1 MREAD
6 FKGWMEAQDYSRN
19 TINTQMSKVRKLDR
33 VFGDLDQ
40 LHADGKLDELEA
52 RLKAGDDLPEDIGND
67 GERGH
72 LPTSLRYYR
81 RFLEGGSISGRDR
94 GHAELI
100 ARLTEADIEAT
111 MDDCD
116 ADGVDDFL
124 RAHGYIRPSNWVIR
138 PSNGERYP
146 AKAIVGIA
154 IGKLP
159 GEAAKSASEYFGGF
173 GESQSYARLKALG
186 YTIAGHDEAGAKS
199 SGMRLGLAAQ
209 NILDAIAR
217 CDAAGSVEA
226 FIAQHPGLG
235 SPKNYWLLH
244 RGSRYPSKTIVR
256 DALAHI
262 GSDAEPGGGQC
273 KAALD
278 ALGFVVI
285 DWPAFK
291 AARDTFLAR
300 MKGFENFRRQNG
312 DYWAIERRYKDQTI
326 DKVRALAVSEAD
338 DRTVGEQIYRALS
351 VDTQGLPLS
360 WRTLDEVQ
368 KAAPPLRDR
377 FFEIVARLARSEDDP
392 IATISDGARA
402 LEQLKIDGIAGLR
415 RGEVLA
421 ITISVVGTMHPE
433 AASWFKVSRVEA
445 MGKTLFGRKLF
456 AHPQFEP
463 VDLNEY
469 LQLLRALFALF
480 GEELGWEPLDLF
492 DVQGFVWVALED
504 KWDGEE
510 TPPPAA
516 PVETTETEVLQD
528 GPYWFV
534 GASYGRRDDQVERFL
549 AEGTWDIDSPSDRNR
564 EQVLR
569 MQPGDRIAIKATY
582 VRKNGLPFD
591 GRGLAASVMAIKAIG
606 RITANAGDGER
617 VSVDWQTD
625 YAPREWYHYTYQPTI
640 WEVHPT
646 NEMAQRLIRFAFFG
660 EPQDYDWFL
669 RHMSR
674 WKALPSEDLPLP
686 DPVKRSPLNLILYG
700 PPGTGKT
707 YRTMAEA
714 VRLCRGLTENDP
726 LLTDIER
733 RQELRQVYKEL
744 EGQGQI
750 GFVTFHQNYAYE
762 DFVEGLRPQPLADGV
777 GFTLKAKPGILRQM
791 AEAAEASAEEHVLVI
806 DEINR
811 ANISK
816 VFGELI
822 TLIEPDKRLGMDEG
836 MRLTLPYSEA
846 RFGVPAN
853 LHIIGT
859 MNTADRSIAL
869 LDTALRRRF
878 EFREL
883 MPDASLLNPVDGI
896 DLAGLLAT
904 INERI
909 EYLFDREHQ
918 IGHAYFIRCATRAD
932 VDEVMRHKVIPLLAE
947 YFYED
952 WAKVAAVLGDGD
964 DGESDREGRFI
975 DRRRLKAPKELGGDE
990 DAAPRYRWHVRD
1002 TFSYDG
1008 FAAA

>member
-1 MREAD
+1 
-6 FKGWMEAQDYSRN
+6 MEAEGYSKA
-19 TINTQMSKVRKLDR
+19 TVATQMTDVRRIEKAY
-33 VFGDLDQ
+33 GDLDNLPDGQ
-40 LHADGKLDELEA
+40 TLATVRAALQYSKADE
-52 RLKAGDDLPEDIGND
+52 RAGRSNPSGFEIDGNLYD
-67 GERGH
+67 
-72 LPTSLRYYR
+72 SLAHFRATLNFYQ
-81 RFLEGGSISGRDR
+81 RFLD
-94 GHAELI
+94 
-100 ARLTEADIEAT
+100 
-111 MDDCD
+111 
-116 ADGVDDFL
+116 
-124 RAHGYIRPSNWVIR
+124 
-138 PSNGERYP
+138 
-146 AKAIVGIA
+146 
-154 IGKLP
+154 
-159 GEAAKSASEYFGGF
+159 
-173 GESQSYARLKALG
+173 
-186 YTIAGHDEAGAKS
+186 AGAVARS
-199 SGMRLGLAAQ
+199 EPTFGLTAQ
-209 NILDAIAR
+209 DILDAIAR
-217 CDAAGSVEA
+217 CDAAGSAEE

-235 SPKNYWLLH
+235 SPKTYWLLH
-244 RGSRYPSKTIVR
+244 RGKRYPSKTIVR
-256 DALAHI
+256 DALGHT
-262 GSDAEPGGGQC
+262 GSEAEPGGGQC
-273 KAALD
+273 KTALD

-291 AARDTFLAR
+291 SLRDAFLTR
-300 MKGFENFRRQNG
+300 MKGFEDFRRQDG
-312 DYWAIERRYKDQTI
+312 DYWTVERRYKEQTI
-326 DKVRALAVSEAD
+326 DKVRAIAASDAD
-338 DRTVGEQIYRALS
+338 DRGAGEQIYRALS
-351 VDTQGLPLS
+351 VDAQGLPLS

-368 KAAPPLRDR
+368 KSEAPLRDR
-377 FFEIVARLARSEDDP
+377 FFEIVARLARSDEDP
-392 IATISDGARA
+392 LATIDDGARA
-402 LEQLKIDGIAGLR
+402 LEQLKADGIPGLR

-433 AASWFKVSRVEA
+433 ASSWFKVSRIEA
-445 MGKTLFGRKLF
+445 MGQRLFGRKLF
-456 AHPQFEP
+456 AHQQFEP
-463 VDLNEY
+463 TDLDEY

-480 GEELGWEPLDLF
+480 GEELGWNPLDLF
-492 DVQGFVWVALED
+492 DVQGFVWVALEE

-510 TPPPAA
+510 APPSAA
-516 PVETTETEVLQD
+516 PPLEGPDAEVMQD

-549 AEGTWDIDSPSDRNR
+549 AEGIWDIASPSDRNS

-569 MQPGDRIAIKATY
+569 MQPGERIAIKATY

-591 GRGLAASVMAIKAIG
+591 GRGRSVSVMSIKAIG
-606 RITANAGDGER
+606 TITANAGDGER

-640 WEVHPT
+640 WEVYPT
-646 NEMAQRLIRFAFFG
+646 NEMAQRLIRFAFMD

-669 RHMSR
+669 RNMSH
-674 WKALPSEDLPLP
+674 WGGLPAEEAPAP

-714 VRLCRGLTENDP
+714 VRLCRGLAENDP
-726 LLTDIER
+726 LLTDVER
-733 RQELRQVYKEL
+733 RQELRKVYEEL
-744 EGQGQI
+744 KGQGQI

-883 MPDASLLNPVDGI
+883 MPDPDLPALKTASETCGVDLPSLLRT
-896 DLAGLLAT
+896 L
-904 INERI
+904 NEGI

-964 DGESDREGRFI
+964 DGEGDREGRFI
-975 DRRRLKAPKELGGDE
+975 NRRRLKAPKGLGGDD
-990 DAAPRYRWHVRD
+990 DAAPRYRWSIRD

-1008 FAAA
+1008 FCAA